1 MLSDKFFFEAS
12 KRERGL
18 MGNEPCQ
25 KHATIA
31 PHALCS
37 KMRIQGYKYTI
48 GCLEHILSM
57 IDGRCAVC
65 TPQYNFVRLI
75 STLEVLWQ
83 PAKCRVKVANAAAHS
98 SRTRAKLVTTT
109 TQNISTFQGLPEYT
123 LRLCTTFI
131 PESADIDKVATSKS
145 SSFFYSFFSVWW
157 INPACRVNFG
167 LIAGLT
173 FVLAFNFQVID
184 GFRLKTKPATKRCWL
199 RFTHGLNA
207 AVAPSSVGCSCVTAA
222 QRMWGFGGRCCHTA
236 AAVGWAEA
244 M

>member
-1 MLSDKFFFEAS
+1 MSSIRMLSDKFFFEAS

-48 GCLEHILSM
+48 GCLEHILLM

-98 SRTRAKLVTTT
+98 SRTRAKLVTNDHSKFIYFSRATRIYPSFMYNFPT
-109 TQNISTFQGLPEYT
+109 GISRYRQSCDIKI
-123 LRLCTTFI
+123 RLFFLLIFHCLV
-131 PESADIDKVATSKS
+131 DK
-145 SSFFYSFFSVWW
+145 
-157 INPACRVNFG
+157 P
-167 LIAGLT
+167 
-173 FVLAFNFQVID
+173 
-184 GFRLKTKPATKRCWL
+184 
-199 RFTHGLNA
+199 
-207 AVAPSSVGCSCVTAA
+207 
-222 QRMWGFGGRCCHTA
+222 RMPG
-236 AAVGWAEA
+236 
-244 M
+244 